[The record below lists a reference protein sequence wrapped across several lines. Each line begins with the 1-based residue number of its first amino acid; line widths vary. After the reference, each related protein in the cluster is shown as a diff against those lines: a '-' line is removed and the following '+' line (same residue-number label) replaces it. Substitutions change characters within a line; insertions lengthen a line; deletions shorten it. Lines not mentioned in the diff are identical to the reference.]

1 MFLPRLGVL
10 YNYEHVP
17 SSPYIM
23 VGPQLKPLSRLFP
36 IPSVQ
41 CTHIPRTFS
50 PGKSR
55 LQFFSLLYRMIAVW
69 GVPLSAFFGAWC
81 LPTLFAEYELQL
93 RGQSS
98 KLRFSVL
105 RTPSDNL
112 IPDSMSTQFV
122 NVKPTSNPILKMLKV
137 DQATSPRLDRARRA
151 VCHCREPLFLC
162 FVP

>member
-1 MFLPRLGVL
+1 MASHSLELAFWLFTVCLTVVNRHPGMFLPRLGVL

-23 VGPQLKPLSRLFP
+23 VDPQLKPLSRLFP

-93 RGQSS
+93 RGQS
-98 KLRFSVL
+98 FEATVL
-105 RTPSDNL
+105 CTPY
-112 IPDSMSTQFV
+112 TV
-122 NVKPTSNPILKMLKV
+122 G
-137 DQATSPRLDRARRA
+137 
-151 VCHCREPLFLC
+151 
-162 FVP
+162 